1 VSRPRGVLFQGRDIR
16 RSRRVVEVTE
26 LSPSEVKGLIEQRRF
41 LAALT
46 KRGDERCDIL
56 WHWDGKKL
64 KRIVI
69 KDYAVL
75 IELD

>member
-1 VSRPRGVLFQGRDIR
+1 MSSGSI
-16 RSRRVVEVTE
+16 SKEEVTE
-26 LSPSEVKGLIEQRRF
+26 LSPSEVAGLIEQRRF

-46 KRGDERCDIL
+46 KRGDERSVIQ

>member
-1 VSRPRGVLFQGRDIR
+1 
-16 RSRRVVEVTE
+16 VTE
-26 LSPSEVKGLIEQRRF
+26 LSPSEVAGLIEQRRF

-46 KRGDERCDIL
+46 KRGDERSVIQ